1 MPDVIIVGGGIAG
14 LAAAYE
20 LNGRGVSFVVLERG
34 STPGGVIVSE
44 ELDGFTIDAGPDS
57 LLIQKPDGITLC
69 QELGLGD
76 RLVSTLP
83 PRLAFIQ
90 RAGKLYPLP
99 AASVLGI
106 PTRIGPFARTGLF
119 SWRGKLRMGAE
130 LFVPRRAV
138 ARGSDESIGA
148 FMTRRFGREATTYL
162 AEPLLA
168 GIHAGDVD
176 RLSLAALFPRF
187 ADAEKTHGSLIRAF
201 RRRGATPSPEGAFK
215 SLPGG
220 LSELVRALVNT
231 LPAGSV
237 HTNAGVTHIGGDARG
252 QAFRVTT
259 IAGLAHECRALVV
272 STPAYVTAA
281 LVRDQDAE
289 IARLCAEIPYSSVA
303 TVALAFRRKDVA
315 HPLNGSG
322 YVVPRAES
330 SGILAATWLSSKWP
344 HRAPEGKVLL
354 RTFIGGTRD
363 KEALAQS
370 DAELTARSLAAIRPV
385 LGIAGDPLLTR
396 VYRFD
401 RASAQHEVGHLD
413 RMIAIDRRLGAHPGL
428 FLTGSGFRGVGI
440 PDCIADARRTAV
452 GVADWLTEIRLKP
465 DPTIQPD
472 PTKSTTTKIT
482 EDEQR
487 TR

>member
-1 MPDVIIVGGGIAG
+1 
-14 LAAAYE
+14 
-20 LNGRGVSFVVLERG
+20 
-34 STPGGVIVSE
+34 
-44 ELDGFTIDAGPDS
+44 
-57 LLIQKPDGITLC
+57 
-69 QELGLGD
+69 
-76 RLVSTLP
+76 
-83 PRLAFIQ
+83 
-90 RAGKLYPLP
+90 
-99 AASVLGI
+99 
-106 PTRIGPFARTGLF
+106 
-119 SWRGKLRMGAE
+119 
-130 LFVPRRAV
+130 
-138 ARGSDESIGA
+138 
-148 FMTRRFGREATTYL
+148 MTRRFGREATTYL

-187 ADAEKTHGSLIRAF
+187 ADAEKTYGSLIRAF
-201 RRRGATPSPEGAFK
+201 RRRGATPSAEGAFK

-220 LSELVRALVNT
+220 LIEMVRALVNT

-237 HTNAGVTHIGGDARG
+237 HTSAGVTHIGRDARG
-252 QAFRVTT
+252 QAFRVATA
-259 IAGLAHECRALVV
+259 AGLAHECRALVL

-303 TVALAFRRKDVA
+303 TVALAFRRQDVA

-322 YVVPRAES
+322 YVVPRTES

-344 HRAPEGKVLL
+344 HRAPEGTVLL
-354 RTFIGGTRD
+354 RTFIGGARD
-363 KEALAQS
+363 REALAQS
-370 DAELTARSLAAIRPV
+370 DAELAARSLAAIRPV
-385 LGIAGDPLLTR
+385 LGIAGNPLLTR

-440 PDCIADARRTAV
+440 PDCIADARKTAV
-452 GVADWLTEIRLKP
+452 RVADWLTEIRPKP

-472 PTKSTTTKIT
+472 PTIRQDPTKSTTTKVT